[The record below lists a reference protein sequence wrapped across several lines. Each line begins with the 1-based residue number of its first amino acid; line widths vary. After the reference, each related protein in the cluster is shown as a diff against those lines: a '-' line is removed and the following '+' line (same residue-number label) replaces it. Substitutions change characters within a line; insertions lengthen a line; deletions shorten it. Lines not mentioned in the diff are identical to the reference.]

1 MNGWFSFLSGI
12 MEKLIPSELNNP
24 CYLKNGKELRQ
35 PAVLLKLSGR

>member
-12 MEKLIPSELNNP
+12 MEKYIPSELNNP

-35 PAVLLKLSGR
+35 SAVLLKLSAR